1 MCYNNYIIHIDTANA
16 GGKQS
21 DGRCITLYMS
31 CEDEQKTL
39 NAAVPKMQAYPET
52 ETDKTV
58 NLQEF
63 VYPFEM
69 KVQEKT
75 IRGIKFGGTPN
86 RRSLKSYKRQ
96 EIRYEKN
103 EKDS

>member
-1 MCYNNYIIHIDTANA
+1 M
-16 GGKQS
+16 
-21 DGRCITLYMS
+21 
-31 CEDEQKTL
+31 
-39 NAAVPKMQAYPET
+39 
-52 ETDKTV
+52 V

-63 VYPFEM
+63 VYPFEI

-75 IRGIKFGGTPN
+75 IRGIKFGGAPN